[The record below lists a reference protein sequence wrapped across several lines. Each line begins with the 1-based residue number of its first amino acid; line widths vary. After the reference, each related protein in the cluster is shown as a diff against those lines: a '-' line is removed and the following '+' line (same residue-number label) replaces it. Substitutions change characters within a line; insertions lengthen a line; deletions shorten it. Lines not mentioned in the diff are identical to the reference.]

1 MIRKKKVFI
10 NISKINILSKKM
22 VDRNR
27 KMDRWARLRK
37 GQIRHR
43 VFSIAVLRK
52 YQLKSYS
59 VQSSVLH
66 YI

>member
-1 MIRKKKVFI
+1 
-10 NISKINILSKKM
+10 M

-66 YI
+66 YL